1 MVAAI
6 LDLEEAVHAWAAD
19 TEEEEGTPQAR
30 AVLRSL
36 ITRLGKAA
44 ERGPG
49 VPGDSLRAMVQ
60 PLLELR
66 SALRREGRYDTADT
80 IRDALAAAGLE
91 VRDDSGG
98 TQWARRN

>member
-1 MVAAI
+1 
-6 LDLEEAVHAWAAD
+6 
-19 TEEEEGTPQAR
+19 
-30 AVLRSL
+30 
-36 ITRLGKAA
+36 
-44 ERGPG
+44 
-49 VPGDSLRAMVQ
+49 MVQ